1 MAATTCAYCSKNT
14 HMTEFG
20 NQVNVVW
27 DPVYSPGGAEATA
40 EAPFTCDHCHRLS
53 IGIGRT
59 QSDPNDYTDHDSRW
73 GWSEYE
79 PGVKWA
85 PKVGVGR
92 EYPDV
97 PEHIAAA
104 ASEAHECQSIGA
116 HRAAVMLARA
126 VMEATAKN
134 KGITNGPLFTKIE
147 KMYEQ
152 NFLREHI
159 KEQAHEVRH
168 LGNDMAHGDFVEP
181 ISTEEADEVLELM
194 AEVLHEVFESQA
206 RLLRVRNA
214 RLARK
219 NDEQA

>member
-1 MAATTCAYCSKNT
+1 
-14 HMTEFG
+14 
-20 NQVNVVW
+20 
-27 DPVYSPGGAEATA
+27 
-40 EAPFTCDHCHRLS
+40 
-53 IGIGRT
+53 
-59 QSDPNDYTDHDSRW
+59 
-73 GWSEYE
+73 
-79 PGVKWA
+79 
-85 PKVGVGR
+85 
-92 EYPDV
+92 
-97 PEHIAAA
+97 
-104 ASEAHECQSIGA
+104 
-116 HRAAVMLARA
+116 
-126 VMEATAKN
+126 
-134 KGITNGPLFTKIE
+134 
-147 KMYEQ
+147 MYEQ